1 VYFSTN
7 TEVRVPVP
15 PVPLTSIADYFELE
29 LGEIWENFYSDF
41 LPETF
46 YIQLMNYDSDGIENT
61 AYVDEIVIRAGDIEH

>member
-1 VYFSTN
+1 
-7 TEVRVPVP
+7 
-15 PVPLTSIADYFELE
+15 
-29 LGEIWENFYSDF
+29 